1 MSFNPTV
8 VLVTGAFHVSSV
20 MHLLS
25 GKLQQAGYSTRSMG
39 LKTPGNSGLS
49 IDHDATALKTELLDL
64 LIEQQGKHVVLYLH
78 SYAGFPGSAA
88 IRGLSQQERAAQGKK
103 GGIIGL
109 IYQSAFIPKEGQTLI
124 DMLGGSYAPWQSPDY
139 ETGLVNVIDSKQIF
153 YADVPDPLA
162 SVATTQVCGQP
173 IVSMNT
179 PSGPIYYADEGYLGR
194 RLYIHTEL
202 DQALPPF
209 AQDLFVASSEVERH
223 VKKLNS
229 GHSPFL
235 SDSTTLAS
243 VIQEYIQTFE
253 EISRNTQ

>member
-49 IDHDATALKTELLDL
+49 INDDATALKTELLNP
-64 LIEQQGKHVVLYLH
+64 LIEQLGKHVVLYLH

-109 IYQSAFIPKEGQTLI
+109 IYQSAFIPKEGNTQSKCSVDFMPLGNPQTCV
-124 DMLGGSYAPWQSPDY
+124 DY
-139 ETGLVNVIDSKQIF
+139 IF
-153 YADVPDPLA
+153 FDLLTCLA
-162 SVATTQVCGQP
+162 S
-173 IVSMNT
+173 
-179 PSGPIYYADEGYLGR
+179 L
-194 RLYIHTEL
+194 EL
-202 DQALPPF
+202 
-209 AQDLFVASSEVERH
+209 
-223 VKKLNS
+223 
-229 GHSPFL
+229 
-235 SDSTTLAS
+235 
-243 VIQEYIQTFE
+243 TFG
-253 EISRNTQ
+253 